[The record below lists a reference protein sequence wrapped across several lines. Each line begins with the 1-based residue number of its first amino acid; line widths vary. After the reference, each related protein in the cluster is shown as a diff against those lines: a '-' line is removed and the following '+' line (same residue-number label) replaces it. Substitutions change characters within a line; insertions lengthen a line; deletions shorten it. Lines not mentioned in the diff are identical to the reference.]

1 MSKLKVSKDAIYA
14 KGGRKS
20 STSRVYMQKGSGKIT
35 INGKL
40 MQDYFGESN
49 KWTEA
54 IMAPLLL
61 LKKEAEFDFICF
73 AKGGGVTGQAEAIRL
88 GISRCLDHFELKVM
102 GRAEPVNDPVHE
114 SQSETDE
121 QTDSDVEVSAEMPST
136 WRKQL
141 RTKGYLTRDSRA
153 VLRKRVGFKKARKR
167 PQYSKR

>member
-1 MSKLKVSKDAIYA
+1 MVS
-14 KGGRKS
+14 
-20 STSRVYMQKGSGKIT
+20 
-35 INGKL
+35 
-40 MQDYFGESN
+40 
-49 KWTEA
+49 
-54 IMAPLLL
+54 
-61 LKKEAEFDFICF
+61 FDFICF
-73 AKGGGVTGQAEAIRL
+73 AKGGGVPGQAEAIRL